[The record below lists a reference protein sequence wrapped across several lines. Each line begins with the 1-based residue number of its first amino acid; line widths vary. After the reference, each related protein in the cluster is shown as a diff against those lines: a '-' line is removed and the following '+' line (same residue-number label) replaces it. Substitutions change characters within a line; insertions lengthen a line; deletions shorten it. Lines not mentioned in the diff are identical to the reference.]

1 MKSRISIHQKAPQNE
16 KPIQSRKKVTH
27 TTDNR
32 IICRR
37 YTHTHIYVNC
47 YKSDKTTPLTI
58 GKIFEQAFYKRGH
71 PGRQE
76 MEFDFIANKAN
87 IN

>member
-1 MKSRISIHQKAPQNE
+1 MKNQFRAE
-16 KPIQSRKKVTH
+16 KNVTH

-32 IICRR
+32 IICSRQ
-37 YTHTHIYVNC
+37 THTHIYVNC
-47 YKSDKTTPLTI
+47 YKSDKTTPLKV
-58 GKIFEQAFYKRGH
+58 GEIFEQAFYKRRH